1 MTQLTARTKGT
12 LVSWDQWRTAQAAIQ
27 GRKKPKAAVTTAEK
41 YVKSNKLT
49 PFVTRTN
56 GNGSF
61 FARALR
67 DGAEVQFKVTI
78 TTSGGRTRF
87 YHAGLFN
94 CDYNVVNYAVNGVD
108 IELQRKLISK
118 FCDDRLGGGSNP
130 FTVESLLYCNDNP
143 EFAARLLSDWTPA
156 DLFVNQ
162 GYDGF
167 YFRLDFVTLANNHAL
182 LDRPRPRLGEINPVE
197 VLGCPY
203 EVSVWC
209 ERFISHRLRS
219 VTDSGRGLYKS
230 GPLALLINRMGYMR
244 TLIDV
249 VNLIKVMVNRG
260 YFTIDYLLNKH
271 PDVLETERQEPLTL
285 VTKHIKESINDE
297 ST

>member
-1 MTQLTARTKGT
+1 MSQLTARTKGT
-12 LVSWDQWRTAQAAIQ
+12 RVSWDQWRTAQAAIQ

-41 YVKSNKLT
+41 YVKNNKLT

-61 FARALR
+61 FAKALS

-78 TTSGGRTRF
+78 TTSGGRRRF
-87 YHAGLFN
+87 YNAGLFDS
-94 CDYNVVNYAVNGVD
+94 DYNVVNYAVKGVD
-108 IELQRKLISK
+108 IDLQRKLIGK

-156 DLFVNQ
+156 NLFVNQ

-167 YFRLDFVTLANNHAL
+167 YYRLDFETLANNHTL

-219 VTDSGRGLYKS
+219 VTNYGYGLRQS
-230 GPLALLINRMGYMR
+230 GPLALLVNRMGYMR

-260 YFTIDYLLNKH
+260 YFTIDYLRNKY
-271 PDVLETERQEPLTL
+271 PDVLQPADVEPLTI
-285 VTKHIKESINDE
+285 VTKHIKESISE
-297 ST
+297 